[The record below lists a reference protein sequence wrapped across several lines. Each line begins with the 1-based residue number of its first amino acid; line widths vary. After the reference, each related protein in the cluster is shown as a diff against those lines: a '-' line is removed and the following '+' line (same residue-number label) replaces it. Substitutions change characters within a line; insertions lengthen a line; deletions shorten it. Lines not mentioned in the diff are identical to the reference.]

1 MCLLSVGRRAE
12 GILRAMRRALLGFV
26 FLVICASSTVTVW
39 TILEIRNPYCGYPGS
54 QVFVDI
60 SHGASRH
67 EIARQLAAAG
77 VLPHWLPFEL
87 YSRWHSA
94 RALEAG
100 EYLFDQAMEPRD
112 VFWKIA
118 EGHVY
123 VRIVVVP
130 EGWTMFDI
138 AAALDRAGI
147 CSKSDFLAAA
157 DDPSLIHDLAP
168 DATTLEGYLFP
179 ATYEFT
185 RRETARD
192 VAAAMVSRFRSEW
205 ALLAPASATDGASV
219 PRDGAASSGVATA
232 QARAMRGATSVEAI
246 ATMASLVERETPQPQ
261 ERPLVASVF
270 YNRLALG
277 YPLQCDP
284 TVQYALELA
293 GRPAE
298 KVTSQ
303 DLEFDSP
310 YNTYLHRGLPPG
322 PIANPGEAALR
333 AALAPAQTD
342 YLYFVADAQGGHLFS
357 STLAQH
363 NRNVTLYRRRLAGDV
378 EAQPEAQSS
387 RRRKRRGNG

>member
-1 MCLLSVGRRAE
+1 
-12 GILRAMRRALLGFV
+12 MRRAFLGFV
-26 FLVICASSTVTVW
+26 FLVVCATSAVTVW
-39 TILEIRNPYCGYPGS
+39 TILEIRNPYRGYAGS

-60 SHGASRH
+60 PRGASRH
-67 EIARQLAAAG
+67 EIARQLVAAG
-77 VLPHWLPFEL
+77 VVPHWLPFEL

-94 RALEAG
+94 HPLEAG
-100 EYLFDQAMEPRD
+100 EYLFDQAIDPRG

-118 EGHVY
+118 EGRVY
-123 VRIVVVP
+123 VRTIVVP

-147 CSKSDFLAAA
+147 CSRRNFLAVA

-185 RRETARD
+185 RRETAGD
-192 VAAAMVSRFRSEW
+192 IATAMVSRFRMEW
-205 ALLAPASATDGASV
+205 SRLEGIPRSNASALQVGAV
-219 PRDGAASSGVATA
+219 PRGASSGITPEHNTA
-232 QARAMRGATSVEAI
+232 SAEDVV
-246 ATMASLVERETPQPQ
+246 TMASLVERETPRAQ

-293 GRPAE
+293 GRPEAE
-298 KVTSQ
+298 VTPR
-303 DLEFDSP
+303 DLQFDSP

-333 AALAPAQTD
+333 AALAPAKTD
-342 YLYFVADAQGGHLFS
+342 YLYFVADAQGGHFFS
-357 STLAQH
+357 PTLAKH
-363 NRNVTLYRRRLAGDV
+363 NRNVILYRRRLAGDAD
-378 EAQPEAQSS
+378 AQPEAQSS
-387 RRRKRRGNG
+387 RRRKRGGKG